1 MLEDKRRDNAPVG
14 HGPIRETHAIETDVL
29 VVGGGPAGLTAA
41 AFLATYGIRTLL
53 ITKYGW
59 LSDTPRAHITNQGTM
74 EVLRDLGVE
83 AKATALATPQALM
96 GSNVFCRS
104 LAGEEFGRV
113 RSWGTHPARQAD
125 YDLASPTSICDL
137 PQTYLE
143 PVLLEAAASRGSTV
157 RFNAEFLDL
166 VQDPDGVTATVKDRT
181 IGEMYTIRCKY
192 LLGADG
198 ARSRVAEVLG
208 LPMEGKMGRSGSM
221 NIVFDADLSR
231 YVAHR
236 PSVLYWILQPGA
248 ETDGIG
254 AGVIRMVRP
263 WNQWLAIWGYDS
275 AKGEL
280 QLTPEAA
287 TGIVRNMIGDPDV
300 AITIRSTSTWTVNE
314 MVATRYVDDRVLCM
328 GDAVHRH
335 PPLNGLGSNT
345 SIQDAYN
352 LAWKLAFVLRGQAA
366 PSLLDSYELER
377 QPIGRQIV
385 ARANR
390 SIADYPPIFDALGM
404 FASADPHETNAAIS
418 ARRDA
423 TSEGKE
429 RRRRLYAA
437 ITQKNYEFNTHGV
450 ELNHRYRSLAVVS
463 DGAEPPPYKRDAEL
477 YYEATTFPGARL
489 PHVWIEHE
497 QQRKSTLDLCGQ
509 GRFTVLTGI
518 GGECWVKAARNA
530 AARFGIPIATF
541 IIGPAGCDAMDIYA
555 DWYQASEIEEDGC
568 ILVRPDVHVAWR
580 TSTAMADASERLV
593 KVLTALLGHPET

>member
-1 MLEDKRRDNAPVG
+1 
-14 HGPIRETHAIETDVL
+14 
-29 VVGGGPAGLTAA
+29 
-41 AFLATYGIRTLL
+41 
-53 ITKYGW
+53 
-59 LSDTPRAHITNQGTM
+59 
-74 EVLRDLGVE
+74 
-83 AKATALATPQALM
+83 
-96 GSNVFCRS
+96 
-104 LAGEEFGRV
+104 
-113 RSWGTHPARQAD
+113 
-125 YDLASPTSICDL
+125 
-137 PQTYLE
+137 
-143 PVLLEAAASRGSTV
+143 
-157 RFNAEFLDL
+157 
-166 VQDPDGVTATVKDRT
+166 
-181 IGEMYTIRCKY
+181 
-192 LLGADG
+192 
-198 ARSRVAEVLG
+198 
-208 LPMEGKMGRSGSM
+208 
-221 NIVFDADLSR
+221 
-231 YVAHR
+231 
-236 PSVLYWILQPGA
+236 
-248 ETDGIG
+248 
-254 AGVIRMVRP
+254 MVRP

-287 TGIVRNMIGDPDV
+287 TGIFRNMIGDPDV

-314 MVATRYVDDRVLCM
+314 MVATRYVDGRVFCM

-352 LAWKLAFVLRGQAA
+352 LAWKLAFVLRGQAV

-404 FASADPHETNAAIS
+404 FASADPNETNAAIS

-423 TSEGKE
+423 TPEGKE

-450 ELNHRYRSLAVVS
+450 ELNHRYRSLAVMS
-463 DGAEPPPYKRDAEL
+463 DGAEPPPYRRDTEL

-518 GGECWVKAARNA
+518 GGECWVKAAQDA
-530 AARFGIPIATF
+530 AARFGVPIATF

-555 DWYQASEIEEDGC
+555 DWYRASEIEEDGC
-568 ILVRPDVHVAWR
+568 VLVRPDVHVAWR
-580 TSTAMADASERLV
+580 ATTAVADASERLV
-593 KVLTALLGHPET
+593 KVLAALLGHSAT